1 MVLGKKKKKQV
12 TKSRASLLRPFSD
25 VQLDIGATFVYFRE
39 KKKSSN
45 IKLRWFRRRFPVS
58 ATHTLCWGIGQDGV

>member
-1 MVLGKKKKKQV
+1 MFLRKTVRLSKYGVGKKKKKQV

-39 KKKSSN
+39 KKK
-45 IKLRWFRRRFPVS
+45 K
-58 ATHTLCWGIGQDGV
+58 